1 VRGKIPLLPRALLL
15 AFLAWRAEPALA
27 GMCVESQPCGTDCIP
42 WDQLCHVDARPG
54 SEEPGWQSP
63 WELLNGDLVRGGLFC
78 WVYVMLVGVARQKS
92 IGPREV

>member
-1 VRGKIPLLPRALLL
+1 MRVIASSLLFLGALSS
-15 AFLAWRAEPALA
+15 RPALA
-27 GMCVESQPCGTDCIP
+27 SMCVESQPCGSECIP
-42 WDQLCHVDARPG
+42 WDQLCRVDARPG
-54 SEEPGWQSP
+54 SEEPGWQIP